1 MILEELMKLWKQQ
14 ERVVDNLNLFQTYV
28 SNEIQGLKAKLN
40 AVEQNTQNLSY
51 LFINKSRVPDEF

>member
-1 MILEELMKLWKQQ
+1 MKLRKQQ

-40 AVEQNTQNLSY
+40 AVEQNTVNLSY
-51 LFINKSRVPDEF
+51 LFINKNRVPDEF